1 MKMVWLRLAAVT
13 IAIVAVVDP
22 AITSSRTS
30 QPVVSIIQA
39 SADQD
44 QLADRVSDALS
55 RGFRV
60 VRGRFDGAAGTILVG
75 PALPDEST
83 GLSGAIVGITPNA
96 TPVTIVQLDAPY
108 DVPINTRI
116 PVRAR
121 VAVAGEA
128 GRTLEVTLR
137 SGGAAVQTTNVPVP
151 SDSAVVPIAMTF
163 VPATGGVSR
172 ITAIARIVETGSADS
187 ASTMIDAR
195 ESRYP
200 VLFFDPRASWSS
212 TFVRRA
218 VESDPRFVVTSRV
231 QTSRG
236 VSSVSGS
243 PPLSLRDASLDDHA
257 AIVIG
262 SPDQLTISDV
272 AAVERYL
279 RERGGRVVLL
289 LDGRVSG
296 NVNRLTGVSRWR
308 STRLESPVAL
318 RDSSGT
324 TPLRARE
331 LAWPADEIRGMS
343 VHVWSPAS
351 DSTGRPVVWSVPVGA
366 GELFVSGA
374 LDAWHYRDP
383 GASAFEQFWPQAL
396 SDLSASAPPPLEI
409 ELSRRVM
416 APGQEAKIRL
426 TVRDVALTTDRSV
439 SVRAVLANV
448 ADSTVRLW
456 PSEEQGVFEG
466 TFVAPADS
474 GPHRIVVTTGSA
486 TESAAFIVDAAARPA
501 RSPESDAIRAFASS
515 RGGFTIA
522 EGELRTLP
530 SRLTAA
536 FQPVPRVET
545 WYPMRSAWWLLPFT
559 LLLGGEWW
567 WRRRRGLA

>member
-1 MKMVWLRLAAVT
+1 
-13 IAIVAVVDP
+13 
-22 AITSSRTS
+22 
-30 QPVVSIIQA
+30 
-39 SADQD
+39 
-44 QLADRVSDALS
+44 
-55 RGFRV
+55 
-60 VRGRFDGAAGTILVG
+60 
-75 PALPDEST
+75 
-83 GLSGAIVGITPNA
+83 
-96 TPVTIVQLDAPY
+96 
-108 DVPINTRI
+108 
-116 PVRAR
+116 
-121 VAVAGEA
+121 
-128 GRTLEVTLR
+128 
-137 SGGAAVQTTNVPVP
+137 
-151 SDSAVVPIAMTF
+151 
-163 VPATGGVSR
+163 
-172 ITAIARIVETGSADS
+172 VETGSADS
-187 ASTMIDAR
+187 ASTRIDAR

-331 LAWPADEIRGMS
+331 LAWPADVIRGMS

-456 PSEEQGVFEG
+456 PRAEQGVFEG